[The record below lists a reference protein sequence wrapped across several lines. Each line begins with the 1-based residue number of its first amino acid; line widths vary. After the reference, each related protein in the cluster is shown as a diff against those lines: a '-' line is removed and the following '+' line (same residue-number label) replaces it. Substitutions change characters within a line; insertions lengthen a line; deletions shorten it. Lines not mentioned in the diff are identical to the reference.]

1 MEVLSMSKKYNIVF
15 RTKPRSPQPGI
26 KWLEKFLEFEGQNFD
41 LKNDNGRYPI
51 REAYLELAHPNTIF
65 TSSDLDTNA
74 RQEKA
79 YYEHLGF
86 AYVDDNGIIHS
97 TKAGREIV
105 SKENKRDELML
116 RQLLKVQY
124 PNYINSNKQYKH
136 MNVFLMDIILQMLH
150 KLNYLNRY
158 EAAISLMLC
167 IDKDNI
173 DKAIDIVK
181 EFRDLADKEVI
192 KDDTTM
198 RKIMDDLKE
207 KYYPEIID
215 DLNKNDSYLTT
226 VDAIFRH
233 LEYTSLFIQSGRSH
247 FTRISVRDMA
257 KERVNLLRKE
267 YDFEF
272 NSEYDTEDFFNEF
285 GDPYFKSLPWDE
297 KENLYDIV
305 INDLENIKSAISEH
319 KIKSDN
325 SYYEKVED
333 LISEANAN
341 RRNSENLRS
350 ISDKVRELIVSVNED
365 IYINITSKTED
376 KRMEIIEKF
385 DDILNDHSSEES
397 LALWFENITW
407 KSLVALQGTHNVKR
421 NFKVEPDLSPRFFAP
436 GIGNTPDIEFYN
448 DEYVII
454 TEVTLTQGAQQW
466 KAEGSSVI
474 DHINSFFDVKFGK
487 TKDEKKGEVIKEDER
502 EIIGLFLAK
511 KIHNRVLWW
520 FYALNNDSWISQPMP
535 VIPLTIEEYVLI
547 LEKFYSENI
556 ESIYFE
562 KFLWVLHRE
571 AKACDNFKEW
581 EKNINKKLKSFL
593 ENPKV
598 FIKFNF

>member
-1 MEVLSMSKKYNIVF
+1 MSKKYNIVF

-26 KWLEKFLEFEGQNFD
+26 KWLDKFLEFEGQNFD
-41 LKNDNGRYPI
+41 LKNDDGRYPI
-51 REAYLELAHPNTIF
+51 REAYTKLAKPNEDLNPN
-65 TSSDLDTNA
+65 DLDSDA
-74 RQEKA
+74 RQQKA
-79 YYEHLGF
+79 YCELLGF
-86 AYVDDNGIIHS
+86 AYVDDKGIIHS

-124 PNYINSNKQYKH
+124 PNFLNDNKQYKH
-136 MNVFLMDIILQMLH
+136 MDVFLMDVVLQMLNE
-150 KLNYLNRY
+150 LGYLNRY

-173 DKAIDIVK
+173 DKAINIVK
-181 EFRDLADKEVI
+181 EFRKLAEKEPV
-192 KDDTTM
+192 KDNNNM
-198 RKIMDDLKE
+198 EKIMDKLK
-207 KYYPEIID
+207 KDYYPEIID
-215 DLNKNDSYLTT
+215 DLNENDSYLTT

-233 LEYTSLFIQSGRSH
+233 LEYTSLFIQSGRSN
-247 FTRISVRDMA
+247 FTKISVREMA
-257 KERVNLLRKE
+257 KERVDLLRKE
-267 YDFEF
+267 YEFEF
-272 NSEYDTEDFFNEF
+272 NSDYDTVEFFNKF
-285 GDPYFKSLPWDE
+285 GDPYFKSLPWDQ
-297 KENLYDIV
+297 KENLYDII
-305 INDLENIKSAISEH
+305 INDLENIKAAISEH
-319 KIKSDN
+319 EIKSDN

-333 LISEANAN
+333 LISEVNEN
-341 RRNSENLRS
+341 RRNSKNLKS
-350 ISDKVRELIVSVNED
+350 ISDEVRELIVSVNED

-376 KRMEIIEKF
+376 KRTEIIEKF
-385 DDILNDHSSEES
+385 DDILDGNSSGES

-436 GIGNTPDIEFYN
+436 GVGNTPDIEFYN

-487 TKDEKKGEVIKEDER
+487 TKVEKKGEVIKEDKR

-535 VIPLTIEEYVLI
+535 VIPLTIEEYLLI
-547 LEKFYSENI
+547 IEKFYSENI
-556 ESIYFE
+556 SSIYFE

-581 EKNINKKLKSFL
+581 ERNIKKKLKSFL
-593 ENPKV
+593 ENPKD
-598 FIKFNF
+598 FIKFNY

>member
-1 MEVLSMSKKYNIVF
+1 MAKKYNIVF

-26 KWLEKFLEFEGQNFD
+26 KWLDKFLEFEGQNFD
-41 LKNDNGRYPI
+41 LKNDDGSYPI
-51 REAYLELAHPNTIF
+51 REAYTKLAKPNEDLNPK
-65 TSSDLDTNA
+65 DLDADA
-74 RQEKA
+74 RQQKA
-79 YYEHLGF
+79 YCEHLGF
-86 AYVDDNGIIHS
+86 AYVDDKGIIHS

-124 PNYINSNKQYKH
+124 PNFINGNKQYKH
-136 MNVFLMDIILQMLH
+136 MDVFLMDVVLQMLNE
-150 KLNYLNRY
+150 LGYLNRY

-173 DKAIDIVK
+173 DKAINIVK
-181 EFRDLADKEVI
+181 EFRKLAEKEPV
-192 KDDTTM
+192 KDNKNM
-198 RKIMDDLKE
+198 EKIMDKLK
-207 KYYPEIID
+207 KDYYPEIID
-215 DLNKNDSYLTT
+215 DLNENDSYLTT

-233 LEYTSLFIQSGRSH
+233 LEYTSLFIQSGRSN
-247 FTRISVRDMA
+247 FTKISVREMA
-257 KERVNLLRKE
+257 KERVDLLRKE
-267 YDFEF
+267 YEFEF
-272 NSEYDTEDFFNEF
+272 NPDYDTVEFFNKF
-285 GDPYFKSLPWDE
+285 GDPYFKSLPWDQ
-297 KENLYDIV
+297 KENLYDII
-305 INDLENIKSAISEH
+305 INDLKNIKAAISEYE
-319 KIKSDN
+319 IKSDN
-325 SYYEKVED
+325 SYYEKVEG
-333 LISEANAN
+333 LISEVNAN
-341 RRNSENLRS
+341 RRNSKNLKS
-350 ISDKVRELIVSVNED
+350 ISDEVRELIVSVNED

-376 KRMEIIEKF
+376 KRTEIIEKF
-385 DDILNDHSSEES
+385 DDILDGKSSGES

-436 GIGNTPDIEFYN
+436 GVGNTPDTEFYN

-474 DHINSFFDVKFGK
+474 DHINSFFDVKFGE

-562 KFLWVLHRE
+562 RFLWVLHRE
-571 AKACDNFKEW
+571 AKASDNFKEW
-581 EKNINKKLKSFL
+581 EKNIKKKIKSFL
-593 ENPKV
+593 ENPKD
-598 FIKFNF
+598 FIKFNY